1 MEYNRYLKRSKS
13 DDYINAFR
21 LIEGMAFIEACYDNT
36 LNEGVVD
43 STKSFMNKIGE
54 IIDKK
59 VNPVAKKAGLHIE
72 TKKGL
77 LQYLAAATTSVAKLL
92 YYAVDYYYNKN
103 KDSKEKMIELA
114 KSVKKEDI
122 IDFLLKL
129 DTLTLH
135 LISGPIHQ
143 LDALTGTHI
152 WANIKSKAKN
162 VTDVAKDAI
171 KKVEDLKD
179 HLEGQLRQQLQKY
192 ANALRRIFG
201 IGEFK
206 KVNEETD
213 VEETTLGAD
222 IANPDIKI
230 GGAMAK
236 RLKRKGGCKR
246 RRRRSV
252 DGKSKM
258 CDYNDLDDSK

>member
-1 MEYNRYLKRSKS
+1 MGYDKYLKRTYNNE
-13 DDYINAFR
+13 YIDAII
-21 LIEGMAFIEACYDNT
+21 LIEGMAFIESCSDNT
-36 LNEGVVD
+36 LNEGIVD
-43 STKSFMNKIGE
+43 SAKTFIKKIGE
-54 IIDKK
+54 IIDRK

-77 LQYLAAATTSVAKLL
+77 LQYLAAATTGVAKLL
-92 YYAVDYYYNKN
+92 YYAVDYYYNNNN
-103 KDSKEKMIELA
+103 KSKEKMIELA

-122 IDFLLKL
+122 LDFLLKL
-129 DTLTLH
+129 DMLTLH

-152 WANIKSKAKN
+152 WANIKNKTKN

-171 KKVEDLKD
+171 KKVENLKD
-179 HLEGQLRQQLQKY
+179 HLEGQLKQQLQKY

-222 IANPDIKI
+222 VASPDIKI

-252 DGKSKM
+252 NGKTKM
-258 CDYNDLDDSK
+258 CDYMDINEK